1 MVLKAAVSGIVCC
14 DALWGCPGSAGNLP
28 ADYINPAAKTAKR
41 YGLLSSAHSGRRA
54 DVLKQGG

>member
-14 DALWGCPGSAGNLP
+14 EALWGCPGPAGNLP
-28 ADYINPAAKTAKR
+28 AGYKNPAAKTAKR

-54 DVLKQGG
+54 DVPEQGG